1 MDLLD
6 ADVERISSIVSDA
19 EKMAIVLYTE
29 VAEGDILEDELEVS
43 PNVTIAHTLVEE
55 FPSYGTDD
63 AEVSMGGTALSL
75 CDTWRDNGVVYGA
88 RVSCKLTSRDTFN
101 AKVCCAG
108 MTLSNNGY
116 TVTKSGGS
124 DLTAVLGSAR
134 VSAGSR
140 RWHISIDRFGI
151 RDPNVIIG
159 VVPSDTPVDF
169 VNLMWSSQC
178 ELNVRSD
185 NTGEL
190 SGKWAYIKCPGNMT
204 AHGWQVCDFEQG
216 DVITVEVD
224 MDDHTVSFSRN
235 GKPMKWND
243 KLNQEQLQGNQDPK
257 HVLNPEPADGTVRK
271 CRLHYQGPVSLFVNF
286 DYNADAVTIVPAI
299 DCPERDEAIA
309 AAAAEAAEA
318 AQRLRVSSSS

>member
-6 ADVERISSIVSDA
+6 ADVERISSIVSGA
-19 EKMAIVLYTE
+19 EKLAIVLYTE

-43 PNVTIAHTLVEE
+43 PNVTITHTLVEE

-75 CDTWRDNGVVYGA
+75 CDTWRDNGVVDGAPRSTRRDEYSHRLTTGA
-88 RVSCKLTSRDTFN
+88 RVSCKLKSRDTFN
-101 AKVCCAG
+101 AEACCAG

-140 RWHISIDRFGI
+140 RWHISIDGFGI

-169 VNLMWSSQC
+169 VQLMWRSQRF
-178 ELNVRSD
+178 NNMD
-185 NTGEL
+185 EL

-204 AHGWQVCDFEQG
+204 AHGWQVGRKNTAF
-216 DVITVEVD
+216 
-224 MDDHTVSFSRN
+224 
-235 GKPMKWND
+235 
-243 KLNQEQLQGNQDPK
+243 
-257 HVLNPEPADGTVRK
+257 HVLPHTPPAT
-271 CRLHYQGPVSLFVNF
+271 
-286 DYNADAVTIVPAI
+286 
-299 DCPERDEAIA
+299 A
-309 AAAAEAAEA
+309 APSDSH
-318 AQRLRVSSSS
+318 VMPS